1 MPWLIEEAPI
11 IIIIVA
17 KGQKNG
23 QPMFQKS
30 VVFESLQPV
39 FVLLSGG
46 LEGRR
51 VLLLRHR
58 LEVHIGE
65 LVCKSEARQ

>member
-23 QPMFQKS
+23 QTMFQKS
-30 VVFESLQPV
+30 GLYMWL
-39 FVLLSGG
+39 VLTMGIFYG
-46 LEGRR
+46 
-51 VLLLRHR
+51 
-58 LEVHIGE
+58 IPAIQ
-65 LVCKSEARQ
+65 LVR